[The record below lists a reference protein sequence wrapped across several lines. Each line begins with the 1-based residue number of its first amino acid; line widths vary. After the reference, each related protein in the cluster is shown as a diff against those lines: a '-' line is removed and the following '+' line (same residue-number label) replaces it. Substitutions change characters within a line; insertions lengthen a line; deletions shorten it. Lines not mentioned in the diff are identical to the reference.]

1 MNSGKNH
8 HRPINSVRSASRR
21 NRRSLARA
29 ACIAR
34 WKKPAVTGARVMDLQ
49 CFSEGIQ
56 RIAQH
61 GAQCQGKCSIVREVQ
76 RDGLASV
83 LEVGCDSCE
92 TTSLIET
99 SKKIKGSAEINK
111 RYSVNVGAVWGQ
123 MATGGGHRPLNEI
136 MATINVPGLS
146 KKTFIKIENQIGAS
160 WEQILADEMLA
171 AGKEGKK
178 NSSGA

>member
-1 MNSGKNH
+1 MSEHPVIFITTNNQLLKQPYKYSTVMNSGKNH

-21 NRRSLARA
+21 NRRSPARA

-61 GAQCQGKCSIVREVQ
+61 GAQGQGKCSIVREVQ

-99 SKKIKGSAEINK
+99 SKKIKRICRNK
-111 RYSVNVGAVWGQ
+111 
-123 MATGGGHRPLNEI
+123 
-136 MATINVPGLS
+136 
-146 KKTFIKIENQIGAS
+146 
-160 WEQILADEMLA
+160 
-171 AGKEGKK
+171 
-178 NSSGA
+178 